1 MSKPTARAVDQ
12 LSFEEAMTELE
23 QIVRDMELG
32 KTGLE
37 QSIEQYER
45 GVALRDHCQKRLQ
58 EAQMRITQM
67 TQQADGT
74 LHSETTTL

>member
-1 MSKPTARAVDQ
+1 MSKSATRTVDQ

-67 TQQADGT
+67 TQQADGI

>member
-1 MSKPTARAVDQ
+1 MSKSATRAVDQ

-37 QSIEQYER
+37 QSIQQYER
-45 GVALRDHCQKRLQ
+45 GVALRNHCQKRLQ

>member
-1 MSKPTARAVDQ
+1 MSKSATRAVDQ

>member
-1 MSKPTARAVDQ
+1 MSKSATRAVDQ

-37 QSIEQYER
+37 QSIQQYER